1 MSEALAVKEDGA
13 FRNIAFGKLGIW
25 VFLIIDGLSFVAILI
40 AAAYLRTNGAP
51 WPNPG
56 QVLNVS
62 LTAFNTFVLLL
73 SSYTMMNALEA
84 IKVDNQKKF
93 IRFLV
98 ATLLLGILFLSIQA
112 FEYYNFI
119 AGTEEIRNKL
129 AQAGIASQ
137 YFRPSTSIYAGCFFG
152 ATGFHGLH
160 VLSGIIFILYVLI
173 RGLRGGFSAANY
185 LRVEV
190 LTLFWHFVD
199 LMWMLV
205 FTVVYLL

>member
-1 MSEALAVKEDGA
+1 MMEDKA
-13 FRNIAFGKLGIW
+13 FKNIAFGKLGIW
-25 VFLIIDGLSFVAILI
+25 VFLIMDGLSFTAILI
-40 AAAYLRTNGAP
+40 AASYLRTNGAP

-56 QVLNVS
+56 QVLNVP
-62 LTAFNTFVLLL
+62 LTAVNTFALLL
-73 SSYTMMNALEA
+73 SSYTMMNALCS
-84 IKVDNQKKF
+84 IRVGDQKKF
-93 IRFLV
+93 IRNLV
-98 ATLLLGILFLSIQA
+98 WTLLLGVLFLSIQA

-119 AGTEEIRNKL
+119 AGTEEIKQKL
-129 AQAGIASQ
+129 ALAGMAGEHFWPNS
-137 YFRPSTSIYAGCFFG
+137 SIYAGCFFG

-173 RGLRGGFSAANY
+173 KGLKGGFTAEKH
-185 LRVEV
+185 LRVEI

>member
-1 MSEALAVKEDGA
+1 MSEVFAAEEDRA
-13 FRNIAFGKLGIW
+13 FKNISFGKLGIW

-51 WPNPG
+51 WPHPG
-56 QVLNVS
+56 QVLNVP

-84 IKVDNQKKF
+84 VKVDDQKKF
-93 IRFLV
+93 IRFLA
-98 ATLLLGILFLSIQA
+98 ATLFLGVLFLCIQA
-112 FEYYNFI
+112 FEYYHFI
-119 AGTEEIRNKL
+119 AGTEEVRNKL
-129 AQAGIASQ
+129 AEAGIASQ

-152 ATGFHGLH
+152 ATGFHGVH

-173 RGLRGGFSAANY
+173 RGLRGGFSSANY
-185 LRVEV
+185 LRVET